1 MATYTIEL
9 RKLVQAQF
17 NVFDDTW
24 TTFDPNH
31 KPELISKILRRY
43 WFYEIGQE
51 TPDRFKHYINEHLA
65 RIMPYYNKL
74 YQSELFDLAPM
85 YNMWLET
92 DDTIDRNL
100 VKGMTR
106 VSRSDLNSLRQMAD
120 SLKQLEQGTANAIGN
135 LNNTGTENW
144 KETTTG
150 DKHEKYDEDTT
161 QNTVGK
167 EAFEENVATS
177 ENQVME
183 DKLVGDK
190 TTHTTTDRDTSG
202 TRRYSD
208 TPQGIITS
216 SGGLSIDAQ
225 YLTNYTSET
234 GTEDI
239 TSDTKEDLTN
249 TENKTTDTT
258 GKKDTTSTKD
268 TTQDVTGTKDSTT
281 DIDYSESKVGDKRTT
296 FNQDTTD
303 DERTTGRTDRFTQG
317 SESSKT
323 AQTSGQNEQEN
334 LTETETH
341 GKIIKGATVSRADL
355 IQKYRDSIIN
365 IDNMIISELANNF
378 MGVF

>member
-17 NVFDDTW
+17 NVFDDSW
-24 TTFDPNH
+24 STFDPKH

-92 DDTIDRNL
+92 DDTIDRNHM
-100 VKGMTR
+100 KGLTR

-135 LNNTGTENW
+135 TNNTGTDHW
-144 KETTTG
+144 QETTTG
-150 DKHEKYDEDTT
+150 DKHEVYDEDTT
-161 QNTVGK
+161 EKTVEK
-167 EAFEENVATS
+167 EVFEENVATS

-183 DKLVGDK
+183 DKLVGEK
-190 TTHTTTDRDTSG
+190 STHTTTDRNTTG

-216 SGGLSIDAQ
+216 AGGLSIDAQ
-225 YLTNYTSET
+225 YLTNYTAET

-239 TSDTKEDLTN
+239 TSDTTENLTN

-268 TTQDVTGTKDSTT
+268 TTEDVTGTKNSTT
-281 DIDYSESKVGDKRTT
+281 DTDYSEKKEGDRRTT
-296 FNQDTTD
+296 FNEDTTD
-303 DERTTGRTDRFTQG
+303 DEKTTGKTDRFSQG
-317 SESSKT
+317 SESTQT
-323 AQTSGQNEQEN
+323 AQLSGQNENET
-334 LTETETH
+334 LTESEKR
-341 GKIIKGATVSRADL
+341 GKIIKGTTVSRADL
-355 IQKYRDSIIN
+355 LQKYRDSIIN
-365 IDNMIISELANNF
+365 IDNMIIAELANNF